1 MPFSPVNLA
10 ACSSPHGYESV
21 TSEPSLSFLRDSETI
36 TGLSETST
44 WELVKFRH
52 LVDAVSFSDDFIV
65 LKQIWCLHSV
75 GFMNLFLTEGEQTFV
90 SWHQHYTMNVINS
103 GLSWYN
109 RAGDH
114 RGRGLEYLRN
124 SYQDSLA
131 HLPSEQNLASLYID
145 R

>member
-65 LKQIWCLHSV
+65 LK
-75 GFMNLFLTEGEQTFV
+75 
-90 SWHQHYTMNVINS
+90 
-103 GLSWYN
+103 
-109 RAGDH
+109 
-114 RGRGLEYLRN
+114 
-124 SYQDSLA
+124 
-131 HLPSEQNLASLYID
+131 
-145 R
+145 